1 MAHAAS
7 KLAMPVAPTTATSSV
22 TPNAEPSG
30 RDAVQEAQH
39 RVRQCD
45 GLRQHRRGE
54 SQVSLW
60 CNSAPPNSVGWI
72 SALPTPQ
79 QTKLGRMADG

>member
-1 MAHAAS
+1 MIHVEPFDRQRV
-7 KLAMPVAPTTATSSV
+7 LICLDGRLRQC
-22 TPNAEPSG
+22 AERSG
-30 RDAVQEAQH
+30 VQEAQH